1 MYNRNFKI
9 FETINRYKK
18 IYEAIQN
25 EMEQGGDATEP
36 AQQEV
41 PQEQP
46 QQEAGDNPEEQASP
60 ENGIFI
66 SDNQKADLAKIMLD
80 ALQMTPPEPGT
91 IPAEL
96 MNVTT
101 DNADAVIKYIQSLNS
116 LDGPLSL
123 KNDSNENSLAGAL
136 KDI

>member
-1 MYNRNFKI
+1 MAQVYITKSHLAFIHFRYATHG
-9 FETINRYKK
+9 EINL
-18 IYEAIQN
+18 
-25 EMEQGGDATEP
+25 
-36 AQQEV
+36 
-41 PQEQP
+41 
-46 QQEAGDNPEEQASP
+46 DNCHPF
-60 ENGIFI
+60 FI